1 MHNSYKHED
10 DLRDVVIQMNKFR
23 VALVCNKINNM
34 LQNKVKT
41 TKLNAMNSIIGHAA
55 KIKQFDILRE

>member
-1 MHNSYKHED
+1 MHNFYKHED

-23 VALVCNKINNM
+23 VSLVCNKINNM
-34 LQNKVKT
+34 LQNRVRT
-41 TKLNAMNSIIGHAA
+41 TQLNALNNIIGHAT